1 MWCHHHINCLH
12 DSLLQGIPCL
22 TGGHPLIY
30 LIAAPSLTLRRFSD
44 LASLL
49 LTSFY
54 CVGLKNIVH
63 TNSLGAVN
71 FPSTTFFLS

>member
-49 LTSFY
+49 L
-54 CVGLKNIVH
+54 
-63 TNSLGAVN
+63 N
-71 FPSTTFFLS
+71 FLLLRWLEEYSSYQLILEQ